1 MFEQLAASLP
11 KAIRQEFRFA
21 LSNGHWSSGVL
32 VTQEQ
37 RRTCQQAL
45 FIHESNHYD
54 LIH

>member
-45 FIHESNHYD
+45 FIHETSYYD

>member
-1 MFEQLAASLP
+1 MFEQLAARLP

-21 LSNGHWSSGVL
+21 LSNGHWRSGL
-32 VTQEQ
+32 PITREQ

-45 FIHESNHYD
+45 FIHETSYYD